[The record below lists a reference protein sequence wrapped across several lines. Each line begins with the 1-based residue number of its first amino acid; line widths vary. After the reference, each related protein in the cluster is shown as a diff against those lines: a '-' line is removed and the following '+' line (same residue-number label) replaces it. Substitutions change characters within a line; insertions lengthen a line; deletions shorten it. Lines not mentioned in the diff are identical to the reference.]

1 MDIHSQQ
8 NQWQKIKAEVQLHL
22 APIAFS
28 KWIAPLDQ
36 IKLTEDNL
44 TITVPNSVCYHGLMT
59 ECAEA
64 LQFAKSQ
71 VAPEI
76 SLLINLPSTDGSQET
91 ESSLDGPEFDLASPK
106 VKVTRTP
113 DQQSFSRT
121 LSGHTSLN
129 RDYHFDSFVGGPSN
143 QFALSSA
150 IKVAQNPGQ
159 TYNPLFFYGDT
170 GLGKTHLL
178 YAIGNYVT
186 QHNPSAVVTYVSSE
200 TFMNELVYCLRF
212 DKMHDFRN
220 KYRTCDVLLVDDI
233 QFLKGNKKSTQE
245 EFFHTF
251 NALYEQKKQI
261 VLTSDKFPQDIPDI
275 EDRLRSR
282 FQWGLTADIQTP
294 DREHRIAI
302 LHQKARQFNIKLPHD
317 VAELLASH
325 HGKRNIR
332 QLESAIKTVA
342 AFADLQGKTID
353 INMVKETFQHLIPET
368 AQQLTIEIVQKIVA
382 DHFKLRVTDLKSQ
395 NRQRTLTLPR
405 QLAIYLSRFRTKAS
419 LSEIGAEFGGRDHTT
434 ILHAVRKITEDRLKD
449 LDLKAH
455 LESLERK
462 IEQI

>member
-1 MDIHSQQ
+1 MDNHSSQI
-8 NQWQKIKAEVQLHL
+8 QWQKIKSELQDRL
-22 APIAFS
+22 APITFN

-36 IKLTEDNL
+36 IKITEENL
-44 TITVPNSVCYHGLMT
+44 IITVPNSVCYHGLMT
-59 ECAEA
+59 ECADA
-64 LQFAKSQ
+64 LQFAKNQIS
-71 VAPEI
+71 PEI
-76 SLLINLPSTDGSQET
+76 SLIINLPNTDS
-91 ESSLDGPEFDLASPK
+91 PFDHEICNEVADLKLPSPK
-106 VKVTRTP
+106 IKVTKTVE
-113 DQQSFSRT
+113 QQAFSKAIT
-121 LSGHTSLN
+121 GNTSLN
-129 RDYHFDSFVGGPSN
+129 RDYQFESFVGGPSN

-159 TYNPLFFYGDT
+159 TYNPLFFYGET

-178 YAIGNYVT
+178 YAIGNHVSR
-186 QHNPSAVVTYVSSE
+186 QNPSAVVTYVSSE

-212 DKMHDFRN
+212 DKMHEFRN

-302 LHQKARQFNIKLPHD
+302 LHQKARQFNIKLPED

-342 AFADLQGKTID
+342 AFADLQGRPID
-353 INMVKETFQHLIPET
+353 VGMVKETFQHLIPET

-382 DHFKLRVTDLKSQ
+382 DYFKLRVTDLKSQ

-405 QLAIYLSRFRTKAS
+405 QLAIYLSRYRTKAS

-434 ILHAVRKITEDRLKD
+434 VLHAVRKITDDRLKD